1 MRCLLIL
8 VTAALL
14 TAASDINRTVPQLEM
29 FIRSAVELKQPD
41 RQVAEYLRHVKLRDK
56 LDDRAIED
64 LQSLGAGPKTVA
76 ALRELGDASASLP
89 VAPPP
94 PPKPVYVPPPPPDS
108 IEQEKIIE
116 EARDYAL
123 NYTKQLPNF
132 ICVQVT
138 RRDYDPT
145 GTGNN
150 WYHSDTL
157 TARLSY
163 NGTENYEVILH
174 NNQPMTNGNMRQFGG
189 TTSEGEFASMLDQ
202 IFEPE
207 SHTDFSWDH
216 WGKLRG
222 RKAYVF
228 AYDVQQQFSHYHVEA
243 DDKLAIVPA
252 YRGLVYIDEDSKSVV
267 KIVMTPYDMPS
278 TFPVRDINTSLDY
291 DLETIGDAQYMLPLK
306 SVLTSKRDRQM
317 TKNDIEFRLYRK
329 FGTES
334 SIKFETPDALPEDQT
349 KEKPSE
355 DKPQK

>member
-8 VTAALL
+8 VAAALL
-14 TAASDINRTVPQLEM
+14 TAAGEMNLTVAQLVM
-29 FIRSAVELKQPD
+29 FIKSSVQLKQPD
-41 RQVAEYLRHVKLRDK
+41 RQVAEYLRHVKLTDK
-56 LDDRAIED
+56 LEDRTIED
-64 LQSLGAGPKTVA
+64 LQGLGAGPKTVA
-76 ALRELGDASASLP
+76 VLRELGEASASLTIAP
-89 VAPPP
+89 PAPPP
-94 PPKPVYVPPPPPDS
+94 PVYIPAPPPDS
-108 IEQEKIIE
+108 GEQAKIIDQ
-116 EARDYAL
+116 AREYAL

-138 RRDYDPT
+138 RRDFDPT

-150 WYHSDTL
+150 WYHSDTI

-174 NNQPMTNGNMRQFGG
+174 NNQPVTNANMRQFGG

-207 SHTDFSWDH
+207 SHTDFGWDH

-222 RKAYVF
+222 HKAYVF
-228 AYDVQQQFSHYHVEA
+228 AYDVQQQFSHYRVEA
-243 DDKLAIVPA
+243 DDKLSIVPA
-252 YRGLVYIDEDSKSVV
+252 YRGLVYIDADSKMVV
-267 KIVMTPYDMPS
+267 KIVMTPYDMPA

-349 KEKPSE
+349 KET
-355 DKPQK
+355 QK